1 LATIQLSE
9 TCWADSLKLQ
19 GREGKFEVTKAE
31 STKVSAFVASHYY
44 GGANVVVVFSESD
57 RVELESLPER
67 ESAMLGVALKCEPN
81 EVVGILLPKRKS
93 KPKKVTKPKKTTPKK
108 NEKAKEITD

>member
-1 LATIQLSE
+1 MATIQLSE

-31 STKVSAFVASHYY
+31 PTKVSAFVASHYY
-44 GGANVVVVFSESD
+44 GGRNVVVVFSESD

-67 ESAMLGVALKCEPN
+67 ESTMLSVALRCEPN
-81 EVVGILLPKRKS
+81 EVVGILLPKKKS
-93 KPKKVTKPKKTTPKK
+93 KPKKVTKPKKTASKK
-108 NEKAKEITD
+108 EKKVEEVAE

>member
-1 LATIQLSE
+1 MATIQLSE
-9 TCWADSLKLQ
+9 ICWADSLKLQ

-44 GGANVVVVFSESD
+44 GGRNVVVVFSESD

-67 ESAMLGVALKCEPN
+67 ESTMLSVALRCETN
-81 EVVGILLPKRKS
+81 EVVGILLPKKKS

-108 NEKAKEITD
+108 NEKAKEITE